1 MKNMQRR
8 RDDST
13 FLLINTD
20 KSTERDAKMAEMRIF
35 MIDFSALFEYN
46 QS

>member
-1 MKNMQRR
+1 MKNMQRMR
-8 RDDST
+8 ERTPVFSV
-13 FLLINTD
+13 NSE

-46 QS
+46 QL